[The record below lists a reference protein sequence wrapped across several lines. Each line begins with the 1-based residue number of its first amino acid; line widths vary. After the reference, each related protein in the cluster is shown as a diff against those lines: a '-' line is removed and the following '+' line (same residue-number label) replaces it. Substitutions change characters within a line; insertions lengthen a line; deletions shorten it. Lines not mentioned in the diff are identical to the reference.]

1 MSLGAKK
8 RLLNEVTF
16 LIESTAFL
24 TDVGKVRSHNE
35 DNGGIF
41 VSAAGTLAIVADGMG
56 GHSAGDVASRLA
68 TEVMEAEWRKVK
80 EPLSASSAEQFLKEA
95 FEHANASILA
105 HAKENPDCEGMGT
118 TAIAAVCTEEYTTL
132 AHVGD
137 SRAYIYNGKQLVQQ
151 TDDHSLVAE
160 LVRSGQISA
169 EEADH
174 HPRKNIVL
182 RALGTE
188 AQVKVDSFTIPSE
201 FIDTLM
207 ICSDGLS
214 NKLAIK
220 ELQVEVERKEEL
232 SVIAKSL
239 IARANERGG
248 EDNISIALV
257 RFSKEIGE

>member
-1 MSLGAKK
+1 MAQVK
-8 RLLNEVTF
+8 RA
-16 LIESTAFL
+16 S
-24 TDVGKVRSHNE
+24 
-35 DNGGIF
+35 
-41 VSAAGTLAIVADGMG
+41 VSVICRTI
-56 GHSAGDVASRLA
+56 
-68 TEVMEAEWRKVK
+68 
-80 EPLSASSAEQFLKEA
+80 LKEA

-118 TAIAAVCTEEYTTL
+118 TAIAAVCTEEYTTI

-188 AQVKVDSFTIPSE
+188 AQVKVDSLRF
-201 FIDTLM
+201 L
-207 ICSDGLS
+207 LS
-214 NKLAIK
+214 
-220 ELQVEVERKEEL
+220 L
-232 SVIAKSL
+232 SI
-239 IARANERGG
+239 R
-248 EDNISIALV
+248 
-257 RFSKEIGE
+257 